1 MFVTPTEAKR
11 LANAR
16 AIAVYPGTDLEILGY
31 TTENGQSFAFIR
43 RGGNSG
49 RICKVNV
56 RYNGHCE
63 PYCSLSINGHRQHV
77 YLNDCRRCVQ

>member
-1 MFVTPTEAKR
+1 MFATPEEAKR

-16 AIAVYPGTDLEILGY
+16 VVATYPGTNLEILGY
-31 TTENGQSFAFIR
+31 HTENGQSFAFIR
-43 RGGNSG
+43 RSGTSG
-49 RICKVNV
+49 RISKVQV

-77 YLNDCRRCVQ
+77 YLNDCRRCLK